1 MTPGSAA
8 QKAGFEVRS
17 ALESGYV
24 KLHEAMKEEGS
35 QKAAEIFETARVEI
49 VNEKLAAEKKVADQ
63 LSRARK
69 QLEEESRALAA
80 TIMEKVLERRVQP

>member
-1 MTPGSAA
+1 MKQIGDTVR
-8 QKAGFEVRS
+8 KAEEQVRS
-17 ALESGYV
+17 EAFQI
-24 KLHEAMKEEGS
+24 HEAMKEEGS